1 MYGASAGA
9 INATYFLTGQREGVD
24 IYAEDIANK
33 TFCDLGRLVGRHAGV
48 VKMSSYCAM
57 PGSALCSQHYEHGQV
72 KQWSVWICYD
82 WKYSWYRCA

>member
-33 TFCDLGRLVGRHAGV
+33 TFCDLGRLVGRNAG
-48 VKMSSYCAM
+48 
-57 PGSALCSQHYEHGQV
+57 G
-72 KQWSVWICYD
+72 
-82 WKYSWYRCA
+82 